1 MQKNGGGAL
10 VAQKLAMKVNNV
22 RDHNIRLI
30 MAYLYKKPYSC
41 LELSKKVGISDVG
54 VRKIIKE
61 LEEQNI
67 VCRKIEKSA
76 VKTRGNQHIRY
87 EANKN
92 MGVFLLI
99 DFTQRKE
106 RFLLYDFSGKELLNE
121 RFEAPYE
128 YQNEEEIIS
137 LLDNMRAT
145 IQAKGLGDKKILH
158 TTVALTGQM
167 DETKRTLVFSRLFG
181 FLKDDETG
189 RMYSMFEDAF
199 GAPVTIKNNV
209 TFMAIG
215 DGEINKRKESTMSLF
230 VYVGFGIASSILY
243 QGKPLFASRGY
254 AGEIGSGRLGMNYT
268 LSSNCSIKGLI
279 RECSIRGLI
288 DQCADYLENKKFE
301 ELLTIYRENQEVH
314 QIILERARLF
324 GIAVGDFASSIG
336 ADKIILNGEILE
348 FGEEYARC
356 VEEGIANEIYHPQLI
371 LSKTDNAIVGM
382 LKIARE
388 ETINQLIEEK
398 NR

>member
-1 MQKNGGGAL
+1 M

-41 LELSKKVGISDVG
+41 LELSKKIGISDVG
-54 VRKIIKE
+54 IRKIIKE
-61 LEEQNI
+61 LEELDI
-67 VCRKIEKSA
+67 VRRKQEKNV

-87 EANKN
+87 VANKDL
-92 MGVFLLI
+92 GVFLLI

-128 YQNEEEIIS
+128 YQTEEEIIQ
-137 LLDNMRAT
+137 LLSKIRET
-145 IQAKGLGDKKILH
+145 IQVKGLGDKKILH
-158 TTVALTGQM
+158 TTVAITGQT
-167 DETKRTLVFSRLFG
+167 DEKAHSLVFSRLFG
-181 FLKDDETG
+181 VLKDDETG
-189 RMYSMFEDAF
+189 RLYSMFEETF

-215 DGEINKRKESTMSLF
+215 DGEINNRKDSTMSLF

-254 AGEIGSGRLGMNYT
+254 AGEIGSGRLGFGMSNTT
-268 LSSNCSIKGLI
+268 LSSICSIKGLI

-288 DQCADYLENKKFE
+288 DCCDDYLEKKNFE
-301 ELLTIYRENQEVH
+301 ELLRMYNNNQTVRET
-314 QIILERARLF
+314 ILERARLF
-324 GIAVGDFASSIG
+324 GIAIGDFASSIG

-356 VEEGIANEIYHPQLI
+356 VEEGIANEVYHPQLI

-388 ETINQLIEEK
+388 EMIDQLIEEK